1 MPDQQ
6 GTLNNDGADSSA
18 AQTSSEDLVD
28 TVDRIPT
35 VPNTDP
41 EAANNTR
48 GTQDS
53 DDGKGKEADDTK
65 SDTDTTEKDK
75 KAAGGGEEDSQKPF
89 HEHPRFQELLKERD
103 DARAQ
108 AQELKGRVAALE
120 TYASRGGGASE
131 ATGQGQSDSGQQADY
146 EDLTKLSKDE
156 VLDRLS
162 EDPLG
167 VLANFARQVRHE
179 VRADVL
185 REVED
190 SNTTKSVEKTLTAY
204 AEKNPDFQTM
214 LHSGEIDRYIA
225 NNPGHNL
232 ISAHMALTAEKRIA
246 DAVEKSK
253 KEADTDAEK
262 NEKEKAAA
270 EKKAAEEAAKQAK
283 AKQDAKTL
291 SGGPARGGGSG
302 DIAPELKDPK
312 AFGGATAVITQR
324 LQARRKAGGL

>member
-6 GTLNNDGADSSA
+6 GTLNNDGADSSM

-35 VPNTDP
+35 MLDTDP
-41 EAANNTR
+41 EAANNTG

-53 DDGKGKEADDTK
+53 DGKGKEADDTK
-65 SDTDTTEKDK
+65 SDTDTTDKDK
-75 KAAGGGEEDSQKPF
+75 QADGGGEEDLKGKPF
-89 HEHPRFQELLKERD
+89 HEHPRFQEITKERD
-103 DARAQ
+103 EARAEL
-108 AQELKGRVAALE
+108 QEMKGRLAVLE
-120 TYASRGGGASE
+120 TYASRGGGGSD
-131 ATGQGQSDSGQQADY
+131 ATGQDQSGGQQADY

-162 EDPLG
+162 EDPLS

-185 REVED
+185 KEVEEA
-190 SNTTKSVEKTLTAY
+190 NATQSVEKTYQSYSEA
-204 AEKNPDFQTM
+204 NPDFQAM
-214 LHSGEIDRYIA
+214 LRSGEIDRYIA
-225 NNPGHNL
+225 NNPGHNP
-232 ISAHMALTAEKRIA
+232 ISAHMALTEEKRIA
-246 DAVEKSK
+246 DAVEKAK

-262 NEKEKAAA
+262 AAKEKAAA
-270 EKKAAEEAAKQAK
+270 EKKVAEEAAKQAK